1 MWAFKS
7 SSQLVLNESVI
18 TFVYECPR
26 LWYAIKNWKNSKLWW
41 HYGAL
46 DVICMLHAERDE
58 VANSGIQISWR
69 VLRFRL
75 YASHNQQKENG
86 QLLGQLFTCFCTQ
99 CVAQLNSASASG
111 LSLILSLFL
120 YLPSSSSVFSLLI
133 VHSKSTCCRRSCV
146 CPMFV
151 WCLFEDSTGQG
162 KDSGRC
168 GDFPLLLALLI
179 SCSICCHCWAGNERL
194 ADGWTDIC

>member
-1 MWAFKS
+1 M
-7 SSQLVLNESVI
+7 
-18 TFVYECPR
+18 YECPR

-46 DVICMLHAERDE
+46 DVICMLHVERDE

-99 CVAQLNSASASG
+99 CIAQLNSASASG
-111 LSLILSLFL
+111 LSLSFILSLSLSISPFL
-120 YLPSSSSVFSLLI
+120 LLCLLPAHCSFKIDLSSSQLCLPD
-133 VHSKSTCCRRSCV
+133 V
-146 CPMFV
+146 CLMFV
-151 WCLFEDSTGQG
+151 RGQYRTREG
-162 KDSGRC
+162 FGAVR
-168 GDFPLLLALLI
+168 GLPLTA
-179 SCSICCHCWAGNERL
+179 CTFN
-194 ADGWTDIC
+194 